1 MPVIDQ
7 FLSELSKSSDH
18 TRQDREFYARTFLQF
33 AEGRPFSE
41 WNKDLVNE
49 FLESL
54 SNAPPRERYAPG
66 TIRKIYGIVKRV
78 FDAAKSVHEQ
88 ERTKLISSVDP
99 DDPSAIARVLQAMAL
114 PGPTWDLGKRS
125 APRVER
131 EDEVKPAATFEQ
143 LKAMIE
149 ATRAGLDGAANVYL
163 ALASVYGLRRGEL
176 CSVRREHI
184 DFKAKT
190 LYVMTE
196 KGGDRRQQLLCDEI
210 IPILRDYKFKKEYT
224 PFRMSSL
231 YRSICYAAAIEPAE
245 GEGLHSIRRFLDTE
259 LVNIFG
265 EQNRIKVK
273 IFLRWR
279 LSSSSDMSER
289 YYGYPPLTVDR
300 EILTGGHPVVPLWR

>member
-1 MPVIDQ
+1 MVMKQ

-18 TRQDREFYARTFLQF
+18 TRKAREYYARLFLSF
-33 AEGRPFSE
+33 AEGKPFSE
-41 WNKDLVNE
+41 WNKELVNAFLTE
-49 FLESL
+49 LES
-54 SNAPPRERYAPG
+54 EGYAPG
-66 TIRKIYGIVKRV
+66 TRRTVYGIIKRV
-78 FDAAKSVHEQ
+78 FDAAKSVHEA

-125 APRVER
+125 APRVQR
-131 EDEVKPAATFEQ
+131 EDEVKPAATLDQ
-143 LKAMIE
+143 IKAMVE
-149 ATRAGLDGAANVYL
+149 ATRKGLDGAANVYL
-163 ALASVYGLRRGEL
+163 ALASIYGLRRGEL

-196 KGGDRRQQLLCDEI
+196 KGGDRRQQLLCDEVLSL
-210 IPILRDYKFKKEYT
+210 LRDYKFKREYT
-224 PFRMSSL
+224 AFQMSSL
-231 YRSICYAAAIEPAE
+231 YRSICYAAQWQPVE
-245 GEGLHSIRRFLDTE
+245 GEGVHSIRRFLDTE

-279 LSSSSDMSER
+279 LSASSDMSER

-300 EILTGGHPVVPLWR
+300 EILTGGHPVIALWR

>member
-18 TRQDREFYARTFLQF
+18 TRRCMEFYARKFLQF

-41 WNKDLVNE
+41 WNKELVNAFLAE
-49 FLESL
+49 LES
-54 SNAPPRERYAPG
+54 EGYAPG
-66 TIRKIYGIVKRV
+66 TRRTVYGIVKRV
-78 FDAAKSVHEQ
+78 FDAARSVHEA
-88 ERTKLISSVDP
+88 ERTKLISSIDP
-99 DDPSAIARVLQAMAL
+99 DDRSAIARVLQAMSL

-125 APRVER
+125 APKVER
-131 EDEVKPAATFEQ
+131 EDEVKPTATFEQ
-143 LKAMIE
+143 LSTMIE
-149 ATRAGLDGAANVYL
+149 ATRKGLDGAANVYL

-196 KGGDRRQQLLCDEI
+196 KGGDRRQQLLCDEVLAL
-210 IPILRDYKFKKEYT
+210 LRDYKFKKEYSL
-224 PFRMSSL
+224 FQMSSL
-231 YRSICYAAAIEPAE
+231 FRSICYAAAIEPAE
-245 GEGLHSIRRFLDTE
+245 GENWHSVRRYLDTE

-279 LSSSSDMSER
+279 LSASADMSER
-289 YYGYPPLTVDR
+289 YYGCNPLVVDK
-300 EILTGGHPVVPLWR
+300 EVLEGHPAVPLWR